1 MHTIM
6 AMGGGFVLLVVFL
19 LAGRFIGD
27 GSSLALA
34 AAAKWFIPAWFIG
47 AGINMAVGVVK
58 AGYSVAEELPIF
70 LLVFAVPAAVAALVW
85 WKLGR

>member
-6 AMGGGFVLLVVFL
+6 VMGGGFVLLAVFL
-19 LAGRFIGD
+19 LAARFVGD
-27 GSSLALA
+27 GSAVAMA
-34 AAAKWFIPAWFIG
+34 AAARWFVPAWFIG

-70 LLVFAVPAAVAALVW
+70 LLIFAVPAAVAALLW
-85 WKLGR
+85 WRLGR

>member
-6 AMGGGFVLLVVFL
+6 VMGGGFVLLAVFL
-19 LAGRFIGD
+19 LAARFVGD
-27 GSSLALA
+27 GSAVEMA
-34 AAAKWFIPAWFIG
+34 AAARWFVPAWFIG

-70 LLVFAVPAAVAALVW
+70 LLIFAVPAAVAALLW
-85 WKLGR
+85 WRFGR

>member
-1 MHTIM
+1 MHTM
-6 AMGGGFVLLVVFL
+6 MVTGGGFALLVVFL
-19 LAGRFIGD
+19 LAGRFLGD

-47 AGINMAVGVVK
+47 AGINMAVGVIK

-70 LLVFAVPAAVAALVW
+70 LLVFAVPAVVAALLW
-85 WKLGR
+85 WRFGR

>member
-6 AMGGGFVLLVVFL
+6 VMGGGFVLLVVFL

-27 GSSLALA
+27 ASSLALA